1 MRTIYKYKIC
11 TVPELVAGYKNG
23 ETIDV
28 PENSKV
34 LRCEIQNNDVCV
46 WIELETD
53 EKPTEKVS
61 IRLFGTGWGFLGS
74 INISTQFLYMVVH
87 LYTMHICTFKY

>member
-1 MRTIYKYKIC
+1 MRTVYKYKIC
-11 TVPELVAGYKNG
+11 TVPELVAGIKIG

-46 WIELETD
+46 WIELEKD
-53 EKPTEKVS
+53 KKPTEKAC
-61 IRLFGTGWGFLGS
+61 IRLFGTGWEFSGCYKYINS
-74 INISTQFLYMVVH
+74 IFIHGGTFVYHAYMH
-87 LYTMHICTFKY
+87 F

>member
-1 MRTIYKYKIC
+1 MRTVYKYKIC
-11 TVPELVAGYKNG
+11 TVPELVAGIKNR

-46 WIELETD
+46 WIELEKD
-53 EKPTEKVS
+53 KKQTEKVS
-61 IRLFGTGWGFLGS
+61 ISLFGTGWEFSGNYQYINS
-74 INISTQFLYMVVH
+74 IFIH
-87 LYTMHICTFKY
+87 GGTFVYHAYLNF